1 MPTDLLIEESIGEE
15 DRTGGLT
22 QPGSGFERVR
32 KELASQRTVSG
43 TVGYSLAV
51 IKGAP
56 KSLSTEDITQAL
68 LRTIDFILLP
78 NDTKRFAL
86 YGSVAL
92 ALLQRMQAS
101 AEYISPQSVSDVVY
115 EGSEPLERVL
125 AANRLFHSMP
135 ATKTESPTAYMNE
148 TDAV

>member
-1 MPTDLLIEESIGEE
+1 MATNLLIEEDIGEE

-32 KELASQRTVSG
+32 EELASQRTVSG

-56 KSLSTEDITQAL
+56 KALRADDLAQAL
-68 LRTIDFILLP
+68 LRTIDFLLLP
-78 NDTKRFAL
+78 NDTRRFAL
-86 YGSVAL
+86 YDSIAL
-92 ALLQRMQAS
+92 AILQRIQAS
-101 AEYISPQSVSDVVY
+101 AEYISPQAVSDVIY
-115 EGSEPLERVL
+115 EGSEPLERVR
-125 AANRLFHSMP
+125 AAHRLFRSM
-135 ATKTESPTAYMNE
+135 AAAKTESSTAYMNE